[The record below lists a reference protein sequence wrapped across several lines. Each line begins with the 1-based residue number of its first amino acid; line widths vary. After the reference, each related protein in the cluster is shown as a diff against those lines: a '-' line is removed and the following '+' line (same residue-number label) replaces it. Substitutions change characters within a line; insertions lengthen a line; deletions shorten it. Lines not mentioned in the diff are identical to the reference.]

1 MKHKKFAVIAAVS
14 IAAGVGGCTGG
25 GGLWMGGTQPMA
37 LAASDVLILDE
48 APSWPYRRVGFVQ
61 SQGTSLSTDVS
72 VFRGLQMEAAKIG
85 APAVIVDQDFL
96 NFTATPAD
104 DSLVGMP
111 LKGVAIA
118 PAKLS
123 GSELER
129 WQRERER
136 AAASVKR
143 RQPNVQT
150 IGQ

>member
-1 MKHKKFAVIAAVS
+1 MKHKKIAPIAALLV
-14 IAAGVGGCTGG
+14 ALVVGGCTGG
-25 GGLWMGGTQPMA
+25 GGLWMGGAQP
-37 LAASDVLILDE
+37 LPLPPNDVLILDE
-48 APSWPYRRVGFVQ
+48 APSWPYKRVGFVQ

-96 NFTATPAD
+96 DFTATPAD
-104 DSLVGMP
+104 DSMLGIP

-118 PAKLS
+118 PVKLS
-123 GSELER
+123 GAELER
-129 WQRERER
+129 WRQER
-136 AAASVKR
+136 AAAATVRK